1 MKLAILLGTG
11 CLALVTE
18 VSAHDGLSVTSGL
31 HWLVH
36 LAPNPL
42 LAVLLAAAVVLL
54 AHGFSRR
61 SK

>member
-11 CLALVTE
+11 SLVTE

-42 LAVLLAAAVVLL
+42 LAALVAAAVVLL
-54 AHGFSRR
+54 AHRLLRR